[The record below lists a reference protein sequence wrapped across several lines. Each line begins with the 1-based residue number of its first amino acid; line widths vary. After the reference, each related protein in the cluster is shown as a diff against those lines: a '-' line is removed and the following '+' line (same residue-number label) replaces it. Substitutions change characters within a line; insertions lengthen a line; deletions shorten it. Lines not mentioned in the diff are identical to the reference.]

1 MNNKLHVN
9 KIKIFVLII
18 SPLIVALICL
28 GVGRY
33 NIGILETFNILFS
46 PLTNTMVS
54 GTDFMVI
61 YNIRI
66 PRIILSLSVGLG
78 LAVSGAAFQSMFSN
92 PLATPDTLGV
102 ASGASFGAALALLFN
117 WNLIGV
123 QFLALIFGLL
133 ALLITLWISK
143 NSTSQSKVVMIVL
156 SGLVV
161 SALFKALVSAIKYI
175 ADPNDTLPAITYWL
189 MGSMNGANYR
199 TLLFGLPLIIIGVLI
214 IYFLRWRLNIISL
227 SEDEANSLGGHVH
240 LVRLLL
246 MGSATVVTASCISMC
261 GAVGWVGLLIPHVSR
276 IVLGSN
282 NKKVIPASMSLGA
295 SFLMIVDTLAR
306 SMSASEIPLS
316 ILTALIGAPF
326 FIVLLKRIGGARL

>member
-33 NIGILETFNILFS
+33 NIGILETFNILFL

>member
-156 SGLVV
+156 SGIVV